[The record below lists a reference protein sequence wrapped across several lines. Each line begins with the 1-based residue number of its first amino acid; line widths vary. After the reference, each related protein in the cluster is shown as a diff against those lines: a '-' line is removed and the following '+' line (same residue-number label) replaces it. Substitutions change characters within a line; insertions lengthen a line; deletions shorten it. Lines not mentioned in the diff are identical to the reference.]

1 MHLAQFGD
9 RERRNAVLRHKHPQ
23 LVLGVDAPL
32 ISAGI
37 NQRVAGGL
45 VLAEEDRLP
54 KDLLSTMTK
63 GNLQQCQ
70 ERRLMRFEDF
80 GKLRRDTVA
89 ASKMFV

>member
-32 ISAGI
+32 FSAGMDE
-37 NQRVAGGL
+37 RVAGGL
-45 VLAEEDRLP
+45 VLAEEDRLAQ
-54 KDLLSTMTK
+54 DLALHHDK
-63 GNLQQCQ
+63 GQLQQCQ